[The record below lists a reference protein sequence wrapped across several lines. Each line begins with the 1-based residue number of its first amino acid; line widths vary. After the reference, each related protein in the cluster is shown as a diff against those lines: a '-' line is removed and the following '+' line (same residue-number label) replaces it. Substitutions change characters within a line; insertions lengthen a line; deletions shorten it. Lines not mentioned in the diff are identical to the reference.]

1 MPRVR
6 ALRSLLNITIG
17 ACLAAAACSGVA
29 QQPYPNRPLRLIV
42 PLAPG
47 GTTDILAR
55 TMSQHLAGLLGQ
67 PVVIE
72 NRSGAGGTV
81 GTDVVAKSPA
91 DGYTLLIISADT
103 YTTNAVLYAN
113 LPFDPRRDLKPI
125 SILAAS
131 PSLLTVHPSVPAK
144 SVKELV
150 ALSKARP
157 GELNYGSGGTSGQ
170 LRMELLKFNTGMII
184 TNIPYKGSGPAL
196 IDQIAG
202 HVHAGFFNLVA
213 TLPQVQAGKLRALVV
228 TGARRSDPL
237 PAVPSTVELGIK
249 GFDENVGYLML
260 LPGATPGA
268 IVTRLNGDIAK
279 VLNLPEVKGRL
290 ASEGS
295 EVVGSTSE
303 QAQAVVHRQID
314 QWADVVKRTG
324 IKLQ

>member
-1 MPRVR
+1 MTF
-6 ALRSLLNITIG
+6 RST
-17 ACLAAAACSGVA
+17 AAAAVLAAIALAPAAAAFA

-47 GTTDILAR
+47 GTTDIMAR
-55 TMSQHLAGLLGQ
+55 TMSQHLAGPLGQ
-67 PVVIE
+67 PVVVE

-81 GTDVVAKSPA
+81 GSDFVAKSPP

-103 YTTNAVLYAN
+103 YTTNAVLYTN
-113 LPFDPRRDLKPI
+113 LPFDSRKDLRPI
-125 SILAAS
+125 SVLAAS
-131 PSLLTVHPSVPAK
+131 PSILTVHPSLP
-144 SVKELV
+144 VKTVSQLV

-157 GELNYGSGGTSGQ
+157 KDLNYGSGGTSGV
-170 LRMELLKFNTGMII
+170 LRMELLKFNTGMNI

-202 HVHAGFFNLVA
+202 HVHVGFFNLVA
-213 TLPQVQAGKLRALVV
+213 TLPQVQAGKLRGLVV
-228 TGARRSDPL
+228 TGAKRFDKL
-237 PAVPSTVELGIK
+237 PAVPSTVESGIK

-260 LPGATPGA
+260 VPSATPGG
-268 IVTRLNGDIAK
+268 IVVRLNADIVK
-279 VLNLPEVKGRL
+279 VLNTPEVKGRL

-303 QAQAVVHRQID
+303 QATAVVNQQID
-314 QWADVVKRTG
+314 QWVDVVRKTG

>member
-1 MPRVR
+1 MASIHVARILGGGV
-6 ALRSLLNITIG
+6 IG
-17 ACLAAAACSGVA
+17 ACLTAIAVSGLA

-55 TMSQHLAGLLGQ
+55 TMSQGLAGPLGQ
-67 PVVIE
+67 TVVVE

-103 YTTNAVLYAN
+103 YTTNAVLYTS
-113 LPFDPRRDLKPI
+113 LPFDSRKDLRPI

-131 PSLLTVHPSVPAK
+131 PSLLTVHPSLPVK

-157 GELNYGSGGTSGQ
+157 KDLNYGSGGTAGQ

-184 TNIPYKGSGPAL
+184 QNIPYKGSGPAL

-202 HVHAGFFNLVA
+202 HVHVGFFNMVA
-213 TLPQVQAGKLRALVV
+213 TLPQVQAGKLRALIV
-228 TGARRSDPL
+228 TGPKRVEQL
-237 PAVPSTVELGIK
+237 PSVPSTVESGIK
-249 GFDENVGYLML
+249 GFDQNVGYLML
-260 LPGATPGA
+260 LPSATPAA
-268 IVTRLNGDIAK
+268 IVSRLNQDIVK
-279 VLNLPEVKGRL
+279 VLNTPEVKGRL

-295 EVVGSTSE
+295 EVVGSTPE
-303 QAQAVVHRQID
+303 QAQAVVYSQID
-314 QWADVVKRTG
+314 QWVDVVKKTG